1 MVYFYTFTKK
11 RFMKAINV
19 FAGLSLVLAMA
30 SCGGTEEKTEKVTFN
45 LDAKASTLGWK
56 GRKSAEYFHTG
67 IVKITKGTIDMEGKE
82 IVGGSFKLDMN
93 TIECMD
99 EMLPDDKKAM
109 LNGHLKDT
117 SFFFIAENPEI
128 TVTVADYKD
137 GKLNVIINVLG
148 LEIKQAI
155 PVKVTATEKD
165 VRIKGDFGVDVSAL
179 KLAGMQPDPASGE
192 KINSMIDFQLDVLLK
207 K

>member
-1 MVYFYTFTKK
+1 
-11 RFMKAINV
+11 
-19 FAGLSLVLAMA
+19 
-30 SCGGTEEKTEKVTFN
+30 
-45 LDAKASTLGWK
+45 
-56 GRKSAEYFHTG
+56 
-67 IVKITKGTIDMEGKE
+67 
-82 IVGGSFKLDMN
+82 MN
-93 TIECMD
+93 TIECVD

-148 LEIKQAI
+148 LKIKQSI
-155 PVKVTATEKD
+155 PVKVTANEKD
-165 VRIKGDFGVDVSAL
+165 VRIKGEFGVDVSAL
-179 KLAGMQPDPASGE
+179 KLAGMMPDPTTGE
-192 KINSMIDFQLDVLLK
+192 KINSVIDFQLDVLLK

>member
-11 RFMKAINV
+11 RFMKAMNV
-19 FAGLSLVLAMA
+19 LAGLSLVVALA
-30 SCGGTEEKTEKVTFN
+30 SCGTAEEKAEKVTFN

-56 GRKSAEYFHTG
+56 GSKSAEYFHTG
-67 IVKITKGTIDMEGKE
+67 IVKITKGTIDMEGEE
-82 IVGGSFKLDMN
+82 IAGGSFTIDMN
-93 TIECMD
+93 TIECVD
-99 EMLPDDKKAM
+99 KMLPDDKKAM

-128 TVTVADYKD
+128 TVTVADFKG
-137 GKLNVIINVLG
+137 GKLNVVINVLG
-148 LEIKQAI
+148 LKIKQSI

-165 VRIKGDFGVDVSAL
+165 VRIKGEFGVDVSAL
-179 KLAGMQPDPASGE
+179 KLAGMMPDPTTGE
-192 KINSMIDFQLDVLLK
+192 KINSVIDFQLDVLLK

>member
-1 MVYFYTFTKK
+1 
-11 RFMKAINV
+11 MKAINV

-30 SCGGTEEKTEKVTFN
+30 SCGGAEKKTEKVTFN

-56 GRKSAEYFHTG
+56 GSKSAEYFHTG
-67 IVKITKGTIDMEGKE
+67 IVKITKGTIDMEGEE
-82 IVGGSFKLDMN
+82 IVGGSFTLNMN

-128 TVTVADYKD
+128 TVTVSDYKD
-137 GKLNVIINVLG
+137 GKLNVVINVLG
-148 LEIKQAI
+148 LDLKQAI

-165 VRIKGDFGVDVSAL
+165 VHIKGAFGVDVAAL
-179 KLAGMQPDPASGE
+179 KMAGMQPDPASGE
-192 KINSMIDFQLDVLLK
+192 KINSVIDFQLDVLLK

>member
-1 MVYFYTFTKK
+1 
-11 RFMKAINV
+11 MKVINV
-19 FAGLSLVLAMA
+19 LAGLSLVVVLA
-30 SCGGTEEKTEKVTFN
+30 SCGNAEEKAEKVTFN

-56 GRKSAEYFHTG
+56 GSKSAEYFHAG
-67 IVKITKGTIDMEGKE
+67 IVKITKGTIDMEGEE
-82 IVGGSFKLDMN
+82 IAGGSFTIDMN
-93 TIECMD
+93 TIECVD

-148 LEIKQAI
+148 LKIKQSI
-155 PVKVTATEKD
+155 PIKVTANEKD
-165 VRIKGDFGVDVSAL
+165 VRIKGEFGVDVSAL
-179 KLAGMQPDPASGE
+179 KLAGMMPDPTTGE
-192 KINSMIDFQLDVLLK
+192 KINSVIDFQLDVLLK

>member
-1 MVYFYTFTKK
+1 
-11 RFMKAINV
+11 MKAMNV
-19 FAGLSLVLAMA
+19 LAGLSLVVALA
-30 SCGGTEEKTEKVTFN
+30 SCGTAEEKAEKVTFN

-56 GRKSAEYFHTG
+56 GSKSAEYFHTG
-67 IVKITKGTIDMEGKE
+67 IVKITKGTIDMEGEE
-82 IVGGSFKLDMN
+82 IAGGSFTIDMN
-93 TIECMD
+93 TIECVD

-137 GKLNVIINVLG
+137 GKLNVVINVLG
-148 LEIKQAI
+148 LNIKQAI

-179 KLAGMQPDPASGE
+179 KLAGMMPDPTSGE
-192 KINSMIDFQLDVLLK
+192 KINSVIDFQLDVLLK

>member
-1 MVYFYTFTKK
+1 MVYFYNFTKK
-11 RFMKAINV
+11 RFMKAMNV
-19 FAGLSLVLAMA
+19 LAGLSLVVALA
-30 SCGGTEEKTEKVTFN
+30 SCGTVEEKTEKVTFN

-56 GRKSAEYFHTG
+56 GSKSAEYFHTG
-67 IVKITKGTIDMEGKE
+67 IVKITKGTIDMEGEE
-82 IVGGSFKLDMN
+82 IAGGSFTIDMN
-93 TIECMD
+93 TIECVD

-137 GKLNVIINVLG
+137 GKLNVVINVLG
-148 LEIKQAI
+148 LNIKQAI
-155 PVKVTATEKD
+155 PVKVTATEND
-165 VRIKGDFGVDVSAL
+165 VRIKGEFGVDISTL
-179 KLAGMQPDPASGE
+179 KLAGLLPDPTTGE
-192 KINSMIDFQLDVLLK
+192 KINSVIDFQMDVLLK

>member
-1 MVYFYTFTKK
+1 
-11 RFMKAINV
+11 MKAMNV
-19 FAGLSLVLAMA
+19 LAGLSLVVALA
-30 SCGGTEEKTEKVTFN
+30 SCGTAEEKAEKVTFN

-56 GRKSAEYFHTG
+56 GSKSAEYFHTG
-67 IVKITKGTIDMEGKE
+67 IVKITKGTIDMEGEE
-82 IVGGSFKLDMN
+82 IAGGSFTIDMN
-93 TIECMD
+93 TIECVD

-128 TVTVADYKD
+128 TVTVADFKG
-137 GKLNVIINVLG
+137 GKLNVVINVLG
-148 LEIKQAI
+148 LKIKQSI

-165 VRIKGDFGVDVSAL
+165 VRIKGEFGVDVSAL
-179 KLAGMQPDPASGE
+179 KLAGMMPDPTTGE
-192 KINSMIDFQLDVLLK
+192 KINSVIDFQLDVLLK

>member
-1 MVYFYTFTKK
+1 
-11 RFMKAINV
+11 MKAMNV
-19 FAGLSLVLAMA
+19 LAGLSLVVALA
-30 SCGGTEEKTEKVTFN
+30 SCGTAEEKAEKVTFN

-56 GRKSAEYFHTG
+56 GSKSAEYFHTG
-67 IVKITKGTIDMEGKE
+67 IVKITKGTIDMEGEE
-82 IVGGSFKLDMN
+82 IAGGSFTIDMN
-93 TIECMD
+93 TIECVD

-148 LEIKQAI
+148 LKIKQSI
-155 PVKVTATEKD
+155 PIKVTANEKD
-165 VRIKGDFGVDVSAL
+165 VRIKGEFGVDVSAL
-179 KLAGMQPDPASGE
+179 KLAGMMPDPTTGE
-192 KINSMIDFQLDVLLK
+192 KINSVIDFQLDVLLK

>member
-1 MVYFYTFTKK
+1 
-11 RFMKAINV
+11 MKAINV

-30 SCGGTEEKTEKVTFN
+30 SCGGTEENAEKVTFK

-56 GRKSAEYFHTG
+56 GSKSAEYFHTG
-67 IVKITKGTIDMEGKE
+67 IVKITKGTIDMEGEE

-165 VRIKGDFGVDVSAL
+165 VRIKGEFGVDVSAL
-179 KLAGMQPDPASGE
+179 KMVGMQPDPASGE
-192 KINSMIDFQLDVLLK
+192 KINSVIDFQLDVLLK